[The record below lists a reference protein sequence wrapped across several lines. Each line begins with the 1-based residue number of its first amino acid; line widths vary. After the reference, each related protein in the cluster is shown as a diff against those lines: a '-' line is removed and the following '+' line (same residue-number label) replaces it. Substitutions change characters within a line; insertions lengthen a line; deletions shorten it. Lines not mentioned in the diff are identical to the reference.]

1 MDKKSYILATFVE
14 RSKILSF
21 LETLIKEHGIH
32 TDKIYVYEVEGNQ
45 REFLTTIMVHD
56 KNKYANEFPNSSI
69 MHFKR
74 GCIFSINALN
84 ALVER
89 ECEANNMSNEQ
100 FVVIDW
106 EKYRGKILTVSN
118 GQLRI
123 KKLSKIEDKQTLFT
137 VS

>member
-1 MDKKSYILATFVE
+1 MI
-14 RSKILSF
+14 
-21 LETLIKEHGIH
+21 
-32 TDKIYVYEVEGNQ
+32 
-45 REFLTTIMVHD
+45 HD
-56 KNKYANEFPNSSI
+56 KNKYAKEFPNSSI

-100 FVVIDW
+100 FVAIDW

-137 VS
+137 TS